1 MGWNAIAS
9 AGIYGKG
16 KMTRAFTL
24 PMDINATSLYVND
37 SFGAEAKF
45 FCLKTD
51 LEIYKTQDYYLA
63 GSPDS
68 RNTLMP
74 YMLLNMGT
82 VDWQAQSREY
92 IYMTYDTALM
102 EVGEDNL
109 QVGAQTVASGVYPY
123 SDVQLAAL
131 GNRDL
136 LAVWTVDPGGTFTS
150 LDSVGMGA
158 YDGAISSGRQL
169 GG

>member
-1 MGWNAIAS
+1 
-9 AGIYGKG
+9 
-16 KMTRAFTL
+16 
-24 PMDINATSLYVND
+24 
-37 SFGAEAKF
+37 
-45 FCLKTD
+45 
-51 LEIYKTQDYYLA
+51 
-63 GSPDS
+63 
-68 RNTLMP
+68 MP